1 MLLSQ
6 GTSLAISIHN
16 SSHDMI
22 LGSRKV
28 TEFSAH
34 DVTAISPK
42 AILVTTLL
50 SAVRLTIHNTV
61 TWNNLGVRRDEE
73 VREKS

>member
-6 GTSLAISIHN
+6 GTSLAISIHK
-16 SSHDMI
+16 SSHNLI
-22 LGSRKV
+22 FGSQKV
-28 TEFSAH
+28 TEFAAH

-50 SAVRLTIHNTV
+50 SAVRLTIHNKV
-61 TWNNLGVRRDEE
+61 TWNNLGVRREEE

>member
-6 GTSLAISIHN
+6 GTSLAISVHK

-22 LGSRKV
+22 FGSRKV
-28 TEFSAH
+28 TEFAAH

-42 AILVTTLL
+42 TILVMTLL
-50 SAVRLTIHNTV
+50 SAVHLIVNNKV
-61 TWNNLGVRRDEE
+61 T
-73 VREKS
+73 

>member
-6 GTSLAISIHN
+6 GTSLAISVHK

-22 LGSRKV
+22 FGSRKV
-28 TEFSAH
+28 TEFVAH

-42 AILVTTLL
+42 AILVMTLL
-50 SAVRLTIHNTV
+50 SAVHLIINNKV
-61 TWNNLGVRRDEE
+61 T
-73 VREKS
+73 

>member
-6 GTSLAISIHN
+6 GTSLANSIHK

-22 LGSRKV
+22 FGSRKV
-28 TEFSAH
+28 TKFAAH

-42 AILVTTLL
+42 AILVRTLL
-50 SAVRLTIHNTV
+50 SSIHLIINNKV
-61 TWNNLGVRRDEE
+61 T
-73 VREKS
+73 